1 MQGDTATAPKDRAT
15 AHDMRCTYFIA
26 VHSTRCCTEAYRAMA
41 VLQVR
46 VMAVLE
52 AGDTKVN
59 IDWTLGTMFWILDT
73 MFWILDT
80 MFWTLDTMFWILD
93 TMFWT
98 LDTMF
103 WILDTMFW
111 TLDTMFWTLDT
122 MFWTLDPMTPCR
134 SQYHTGLLEGLPS

>member
-1 MQGDTATAPKDRAT
+1 
-15 AHDMRCTYFIA
+15 
-26 VHSTRCCTEAYRAMA
+26 MA

-80 MFWTLDTMFWILD
+80 MFWTLDTMFW
-93 TMFWT
+93 
-98 LDTMF
+98 
-103 WILDTMFW
+103 
-111 TLDTMFWTLDT
+111 TLDT